1 MSIAEYSIKNKLI
14 IWIVVILSVFG
25 GVYAYQT
32 MPRFE
37 DPEFTIR
44 IAQVIT
50 QYPGATPEEVANE
63 VSDAIEAELQT
74 MQEVEEITSTSSDG
88 LSIIT
93 VEIKFDFSPDKEA
106 LQAVWSKLRNRV
118 DDAVSDLPPGAR
130 QPIVNDEY
138 GDVYGLYYLVT
149 GSGFTIKEL
158 EDYARALRRDILTV
172 DGVAKV
178 ELIGEQTEAIYVEV
192 SRERAAA
199 LGVSIGNIY
208 NDLAQQNSV
217 VSAGDAVI
225 GDRRIVI
232 HPTGSLDT
240 VSAIENVV
248 VTTGAGGDLVYL
260 RDVAT
265 VRRGLIDPPINLVR
279 YNGEA
284 AIGFGVSNVSGANV
298 AKMGE
303 AVRAKI
309 DETLV
314 ERPIGIDLHEF
325 YHQGDAVNESVVSFV
340 WNVVAALAIV
350 LVVLFAFMGL
360 NSAIIIGFTLLVTIA
375 ATLATMLVA
384 DIPLHRISLGA
395 LIIALGMLVDNAIV
409 VTEGILVGVQNGR
422 RKLDIAVETVG
433 KTKWALLG
441 GTVIGA
447 IAFAPIG
454 FAPGNTGEYAGDL
467 FWVVAISLLF
477 SWIFAIT
484 LVPMLADIIFKER
497 GGGDAA
503 KPEGRSTRLYKRFM
517 RGVLNA
523 RLLVVMCAAGVFA
536 ASIVGFQ
543 FVKMGFFPAST
554 TPQIAVDYWLP
565 QGTDVSATSLDMARI
580 ERDLLELEGVK
591 GVQTIVGSGA
601 LRYMLI
607 YSPEN
612 PNSAYGQFL
621 IQTTDFNAI
630 EGLVPVIQTYLDETY
645 PAAQARVKKF
655 ILGPSQGSKIE
666 AVFRG
671 PDPRELRRL
680 ASEAKAILIADPD
693 AVGVKTDWRQ
703 EIPVFQ
709 PVYDGERGRRVG
721 VAREDL
727 AAALETNFSGTTI
740 GVYREGDDLIPI
752 ISRAPDRDRFD
763 FESGSTIQVPSS
775 RTGAAV
781 PVSETVRRL
790 DVIWRDGRLL
800 REDRVWTLKA
810 QADPKVG
817 VLPSAILARVQPQIE
832 AIDLPEGYSL
842 RWDGEIG
849 DSAEANS
856 QLAGTFPLAA
866 IAVVL
871 VMIVLFNALRQ
882 PAAIW
887 TIVPLVIV
895 GVTVGL
901 LVTNTTF
908 EFMAILG
915 TLSLIGLL
923 IKNAIVLLDQM
934 DLEIREG
941 KPRHDAV
948 VDSAASRVRPV
959 MMGSMTT
966 VLGVIPLFSDVFFAS
981 MAVVI
986 AFGLSFGTLITL
998 IVLPAVYA
1006 LYFGIKPSET
1016 AEVANQQAAYA

>member
-1 MSIAEYSIKNKLI
+1 MSIAEYSIKNRLI
-14 IWIVVILSVFG
+14 TWVVVILSLVG
-25 GVYAYQT
+25 GVYAYQN

-50 QYPGATPEEVANE
+50 EYPGASPEEVANE
-63 VSDAIEAELQT
+63 VSDEIEAELQS

-88 LSIIT
+88 LSIID
-93 VEIKFDFSPDKEA
+93 VEIKFDFSPDKQA

-118 DDAVSDLPPGAR
+118 DDAVADLPPGAGV
-130 QPIVNDEY
+130 PVVNDQY

-149 GSGFTIKEL
+149 GAGFTVKEL
-158 EDYARALRRDILTV
+158 EDYVLALRKHILTV

-178 ELIGEQTEAIYVEV
+178 ELTGEQTEAIYVEV
-192 SRERAAA
+192 SRERTAA
-199 LGVSIGNIY
+199 LGLSIANIY

-225 GDRRIVI
+225 GDRRVVI
-232 HPTGSLDT
+232 HPSGALDT

-248 VTTGAGGDLVYL
+248 VTTGDDGDLVYL
-260 RDVAT
+260 RDIAT
-265 VRRGLIDPPINLVR
+265 VRRGIVDPPMNLVR
-279 YNGEA
+279 YNGED

-309 DETLV
+309 DEALG
-314 ERPIGIDLHEF
+314 ERPIGIELHEF
-325 YHQGDAVNESVVSFV
+325 YHQGDEVNKSVVSFV
-340 WNVVAALAIV
+340 WNVVAALVIV
-350 LVVLFAFMGL
+350 LVVLFLFMGF

-375 ATLATMLVA
+375 ATLATMLVS

-422 RKLDIAVETVG
+422 KKLDIAVETVG

-454 FAPGNTGEYAGDL
+454 FAPGDTGEYAGDL
-467 FWVVAISLLF
+467 FWVVSISLLY

-484 LVPMLADIIFKER
+484 LVPMLADIVFKESAAE
-497 GGGDAA
+497 GGE
-503 KPEGRSTRLYKRFM
+503 KPDGLFARTYKSFM
-517 RGVLNA
+517 RSVLSL
-523 RLLVVMCAAGVFA
+523 RWLVVAGSAGVFVISVA
-536 ASIVGFQ
+536 AFQ
-543 FVKMGFFPAST
+543 YVKMGFFPAST

-565 QGTDVSATSLDMARI
+565 QGTNIDTTSLDMARV
-580 ERDLLELEGVK
+580 ERELLNFEGVE

-607 YSPEN
+607 YSPED
-612 PNSAYGQFL
+612 PNGAYGQFL
-621 IQTTDFNAI
+621 IKTTDFDAI
-630 EGLVPVIQTYLDETY
+630 EGLVPKIQSYLDENY
-645 PAAQARVKKF
+645 PSAQARVKKF

-671 PDPRELRRL
+671 PEPHVLRRL
-680 ASEAKAILIADPD
+680 ASEAKAIMITDPD

-703 EIPVFQ
+703 EIPVFE

-727 AAALETNFSGTTI
+727 ASALETNFSGSTI

-752 ISRAPDRDRFD
+752 ISRAPDRERLD
-763 FESGSTIQVPSS
+763 FESGATIQVPSS
-775 RTGAAV
+775 RTGASV
-781 PVSETVRRL
+781 PVSETIKELKV
-790 DVIWRDGRLL
+790 VWRDGQLL
-800 REDRVWTLKA
+800 REDRVWTLKV
-810 QADPKVG
+810 QADAKVG
-817 VLPSAILARVQPQIE
+817 VLPSTVLTRVQPQIE
-832 AIDLPEGYSL
+832 AIELPEGYSL
-842 RWDGEIG
+842 RWDGESG
-849 DSAEANS
+849 DSSEANG
-856 QLAGTFPLAA
+856 QLAGTFPLAGIA
-866 IAVVL
+866 IVL
-871 VMIVLFNALRQ
+871 VMIFLFNALRQ

-895 GVTVGL
+895 GVVVGL
-901 LVTNTTF
+901 LATDTTY

-915 TLSLIGLL
+915 TLSLVGLL
-923 IKNAIVLLDQM
+923 IKNAIVLLDQI

-948 VDSAASRVRPV
+948 IDSAASRVRPV

-998 IVLPAVYA
+998 VVLPAIYA
-1006 LYFGIKPSET
+1006 LYFGIKSSESARNEGRT
-1016 AEVANQQAAYA
+1016 AAYA